1 MLLKYQENTRKN
13 LAYQVYTEYIR
24 EIHRCIYSLKLRAKN
39 VFPGFVAIIFGIQFV
54 HHYSSLPSSWPYRK
68 HFLMILQ
75 NWLIS
80 FLNRSKY
87 IFFSNCISRIYQVYR
102 CISHLSRF
110 FFTSSKVYTKY
121 IDHSDLK
128 MLLKNGFFR
137 KYWVYT
143 VDILKKYSVYT
154 EYSCGAVR
162 HGSRNIFRS
171 QKC

>member
-54 HHYSSLPSSWPYRK
+54 HQYSSLPSNWPYSK
-68 HFLMILQ
+68 HFLMLLQ

-110 FFTSSKVYTKY
+110 FYQFKSIYKVYRSLWFENVAEKWIFPEILSIYCGYTEE
-121 IDHSDLK
+121 ILSI
-128 MLLKNGFFR
+128 
-137 KYWVYT
+137 YWVFVWCST
-143 VDILKKYSVYT
+143 SW
-154 EYSCGAVR
+154 
-162 HGSRNIFRS
+162 
-171 QKC
+171 

>member
-1 MLLKYQENTRKN
+1 MATKEVSHFSSVILSFLFVKWGWMDKTLLIPFSTKKWPH
-13 LAYQVYTEYIR
+13 IR

-110 FFTSSKVYTKY
+110 FLPV
-121 IDHSDLK
+121 
-128 MLLKNGFFR
+128 
-137 KYWVYT
+137 
-143 VDILKKYSVYT
+143 
-154 EYSCGAVR
+154 
-162 HGSRNIFRS
+162 
-171 QKC
+171 

>member
-39 VFPGFVAIIFGIQFV
+39 VFPGFVASIFGIQFV

-68 HFLMILQ
+68 HFLMLLQ

-80 FLNRSKY
+80 FLNWSKY

-110 FFTSSKVYTKY
+110 FLPVQKY
-121 IDHSDLK
+121 IQSTLIWKCCWK
-128 MLLKNGFFR
+128 MDFSGN
-137 KYWVYT
+137 
-143 VDILKKYSVYT
+143 T
-154 EYSCGAVR
+154 EYILR
-162 HGSRNIFRS
+162 IYWRNTQYILSIRVVQYVMVAIFPYP
-171 QKC
+171 KCN